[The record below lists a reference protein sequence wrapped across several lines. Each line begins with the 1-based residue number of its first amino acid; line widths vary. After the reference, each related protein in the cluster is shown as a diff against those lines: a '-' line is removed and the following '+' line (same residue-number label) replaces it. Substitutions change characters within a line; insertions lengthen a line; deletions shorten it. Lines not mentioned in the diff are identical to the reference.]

1 MAGCRDQLA
10 FLWGGGVPHQN
21 LVPITGES
29 RAETI
34 SGHQTRTGSMY
45 HGCCGRA
52 GSCNSKP
59 YWFLLL
65 ILCLCLFWFVCV
77 RVRHDGFL
85 SLPRAV
91 RGLVVLGDD
100 LFDER
105 VTKGGHHIGHH
116 FWFGV
121 LSQEGHM
128 RYSGFLG
135 KK

>member
-1 MAGCRDQLA
+1 MAGCCDQLP
-10 FLWGGGVPHQN
+10 FLWGGGEPHQD
-21 LVPITGES
+21 LVSVIGGGGMETIGGHQS
-29 RAETI
+29 RA
-34 SGHQTRTGSMY
+34 GSVY
-45 HGCCGRA
+45 HGCCCRFGGC
-52 GSCNSKP
+52 GSP
-59 YWFLLL
+59 HRLLLLL

-105 VTKGGHHIGHH
+105 VTKGGHQIGSY

-121 LSQEGHM
+121 LSQKRHM